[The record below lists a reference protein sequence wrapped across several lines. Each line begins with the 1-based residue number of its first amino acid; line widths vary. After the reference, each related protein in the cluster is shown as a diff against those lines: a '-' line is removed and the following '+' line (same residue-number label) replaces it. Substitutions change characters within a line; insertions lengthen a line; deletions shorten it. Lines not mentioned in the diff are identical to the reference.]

1 LGKRDRWKAP
11 SREGPAV
18 SVSGASKS
26 YNKVKALSSVN
37 IEVKRGEMF
46 GLIGP
51 NGAGKSTLM
60 KSLIGTVL
68 LDDGAIRVLGLD
80 PKDDGLSIKASTGYV
95 PESETPPSFLKLDEF
110 LDFVMDTRGRKPD
123 KAGKKKWVE
132 FFDLES
138 HRETVAKDMSKGTRQ
153 KLMLSS
159 AFIHDPPLMLLD
171 EPFINLDPIYQR
183 KVKDYL
189 LEYVKNGGTVLI
201 STHILSLAEE
211 ICDRVAIINKG
222 KELAMDH
229 TGNIVKEFGSLENA
243 FLKGVGYCNPV
254 TYLLCK

>member
-1 LGKRDRWKAP
+1 LPGRGTWDP
-11 SREGPAV
+11 PPEDGPAV
-18 SVSGASKS
+18 SVNGICKTYGRIEALDHVDL
-26 YNKVKALSSVN
+26 KV
-37 IEVKRGEMF
+37 ERGEMF

-60 KSLIGTVL
+60 KSLIGTVKP
-68 LDDGAIRVLGLD
+68 DCGEVKVLGLN
-80 PKDDGLSIKASTGYV
+80 PGIEGMRIKSFTGYV

-110 LDFVMDTRGRKPD
+110 LDFIMDTRGRKPD
-123 KAGKKKWVE
+123 NEGKRRWVD

-138 HRETVAKDMSKGTRQ
+138 HRHTIAKDMSKGTRQ

-159 AFIHDPPLMLLD
+159 AFIHKPPLLLLD

-189 LEYVKNGGTVLI
+189 IEYVEGGGSVLL

-211 ICDRVAIINKG
+211 LCGRVSIINKG
-222 KELAMDH
+222 KVFLTDSTKDIVEDH
-229 TGNIVKEFGSLENA
+229 GSLEKA
-243 FLKGVGYCNPV
+243 FLYGVGY
-254 TYLLCK
+254 YSM